1 MAIDALDDWSLRETL
16 LHHAL
21 AGRPEAR
28 TRERLAAAGRTP
40 VGPMAAAPLDRLG
53 AEAAGVARLALENE
67 AAAGGELVD
76 VVVEA
81 EVDGTT
87 VAGSVPRVGRGLH
100 LAVTSGRM
108 KPARLARVWVNHL
121 ALAAADGRERFGL
134 LVGREADTA
143 ARPGVLTFAPVTAE
157 EARVYLVALF
167 RWRAAARTRPLPCH
181 AGVAWKFFAADGF
194 DPALAG
200 DALSLFHNRPFGG
213 GDARRRRSRRRAR
226 LRRRHPMSLEDPEGR
241 NLAERMAD
249 ELWSP
254 LVACLAAGSGEDA

>member
-1 MAIDALDDWSLRETL
+1 MALDALDDWSLRETL

-53 AEAAGVARLALENE
+53 AEAAGVARLAVENE
-67 AAAGGELVD
+67 AAAGGELAD

-134 LVGREADTA
+134 LVGREVKV
-143 ARPGVLTFAPVTAE
+143 GK
-157 EARVYLVALF
+157 
-167 RWRAAARTRPLPCH
+167 
-181 AGVAWKFFAADGF
+181 AWSRQL
-194 DPALAG
+194 LAG
-200 DALSLFHNRPFGG
+200 DGGGSKATPRDDAPLAGGGPGRTASQPCGRRVEVLPAAELRRRSPVDAAIASFHTRPGGG
-213 GDARRRRSRRRAR
+213 GDAPAADPDVA
-226 LRRRHPMSLEDPEGR
+226 LAFGGVDPMSLEDPEGR